1 MTAKR
6 PPVMQCAVCR
16 RPLVRAA
23 ALLKGLPVGPVC
35 AVSAG
40 LVSKPAAAR
49 AQGLLDF
56 HPSTA
61 AAVVRDEL
69 TIDLF
74 EGV

>member
-1 MTAKR
+1 MTKR
-6 PPVMQCAVCR
+6 PAIMQCAVCR

-23 ALLKGLPVGPVC
+23 ALLKGLPVGPAC

-40 LVSKPAAAR
+40 LVSKPGAAP

-56 HPSTA
+56 RPSMA

-69 TIDLF
+69 AIDLF

>member
-1 MTAKR
+1 MKCAACGR
-6 PPVMQCAVCR
+6 PMK
-16 RPLVRAA
+16 RAA

-40 LVSKPAAAR
+40 LVSKPGTAR
-49 AQGLLDF
+49 AQGQLDF
-56 HPSTA
+56 TPSTA

-74 EGV
+74 EGA